1 MSAEELGRQVD
12 RIPPAVVIF
21 AGLVGLVV
29 FWRYVQL
36 RLEGRIE

>member
-1 MSAEELGRQVD
+1 MDELGRQVD
-12 RIPPAVVIF
+12 RIPTGLVIF

-36 RLEGRIE
+36 RLQGRIT